1 MRYELMIGL
10 RYLRARRKEGFISL
24 IPVISVVG
32 VMIGVMTLNIVLAV
46 MTGFEEDLRDRILGF
61 NPHIVLVSYAGAI
74 RDPDTVLA
82 KVRET
87 KGVVAAEPL
96 VYSQVMLTT
105 GQSVSGVVVRGVPAH
120 ADDAI
125 VDLKGHL
132 TSGSLDGLG
141 ADFDVPVSATE
152 QGTADAASAHA
163 PPMKDAT
170 ADNGRDQATKSDR
183 KGSRGNRGSKE
194 SKEKESDKGSS
205 GETPGRERPGFT
217 PGRDAHREAQPSGG
231 EIRMTKLSGV
241 IIGQE
246 LAKQLGV
253 EVGDPVSVVSPI
265 GTPSAVGMIPKVKRF
280 AVAGTFDSGMFDY
293 DSSLIYMSL
302 PDAQRFFGLG
312 DAITGVE
319 IRVGD
324 IYRAQEVARL
334 IEGHLG
340 TPFRARDWMEV
351 NRNLFLAFK
360 LEKVVYFIVLLLIV
374 LVAAFNIIATLIMIV
389 MEKRKDIAI
398 LKCMGATNRSIA
410 RIFML
415 KGAIVG
421 AVGTL
426 LGVAGG
432 YAGCWLLERYQFVE
446 LPKDV
451 FYVST
456 LPVRVYGENFL
467 LVALASVTI
476 CLLATIYPARQA
488 AGLAPVE
495 VIRYE

>member
-1 MRYELMIGL
+1 MRYELMVGL
-10 RYLRARRKEGFISL
+10 RYLRARRKEAFISL
-24 IPVISVVG
+24 ITVISVVG

-61 NPHIVLVSYAGAI
+61 NPHIVLVSYAGTI
-74 RDPDTVLA
+74 RDPATVLE
-82 KVRET
+82 KVRSTE
-87 KGVVAAEPL
+87 GVVAAAPL

-105 GQSVSGVVVRGVPAH
+105 GQSVSGVVVRGVPPH
-120 ADDAI
+120 DDEAI
-125 VDLKGHL
+125 VDLKKHL
-132 TSGSLDGLG
+132 KTGSLEGLG
-141 ADFDVPVSATE
+141 AQFDVPVSAAE
-152 QGTADAASAHA
+152 AADERAAAA
-163 PPMKDAT
+163 KANEPDTNKRGDAKTKDGKGKDA
-170 ADNGRDQATKSDR
+170 GKRDVGT
-183 KGSRGNRGSKE
+183 
-194 SKEKESDKGSS
+194 
-205 GETPGRERPGFT
+205 ERI
-217 PGRDAHREAQPSGG
+217 EPS
-231 EIRMTKLSGV
+231 TVKLSGV

-253 EVGDPVSVVSPI
+253 DVGDPVSVVSPV
-265 GTPSAVGMIPKVKRF
+265 GTPSPVGMIPKVKRF
-280 AVAGTFDSGMFDY
+280 VVAGTFDSGMFDY
-293 DSSLIYMSL
+293 DSSLLYMSL

-319 IRVGD
+319 IRVRD
-324 IYRAQEVARL
+324 IYGAQDVARR
-334 IEGHLG
+334 IEAKLG
-340 TPFRARDWMEV
+340 APFRARDWMEV

-374 LVAAFNIIATLIMIV
+374 LVAAFNIIATLIMVV

-421 AVGTL
+421 TVGTL

-432 YAGCWLLERYQFVE
+432 WAGCWVLARYQFVE

-467 LVALASVTI
+467 LVALASVAI
-476 CLLATIYPARQA
+476 CLVATIYPARQA

>member
-1 MRYELMIGL
+1 MRYELMVGL
-10 RYLRARRKEGFISL
+10 RYLKARRKEAFISL
-24 IPVISVVG
+24 ITVISVVG

-82 KVRET
+82 KVRDT
-87 KGVVAAEPL
+87 RGVAAAEPL
-96 VYSQVMLTT
+96 VYSQVMLSS
-105 GQSVSGVVVRGVPAH
+105 GQSVSGVVVRGVPPD
-120 ADDAI
+120 ADESI
-125 VDLKGHL
+125 VDLKSHL
-132 TSGSLDGLG
+132 VSGSLSGLG
-141 ADFDVPVSATE
+141 ADFDVPVSLTDEPAPTPP
-152 QGTADAASAHA
+152 TRDAKETKDTKGKPPRLGA
-163 PPMKDAT
+163 PPAAKPAAEGQT
-170 ADNGRDQATKSDR
+170 V
-183 KGSRGNRGSKE
+183 
-194 SKEKESDKGSS
+194 
-205 GETPGRERPGFT
+205 
-217 PGRDAHREAQPSGG
+217 
-231 EIRMTKLSGV
+231 KLSGI

-253 EVGDPVSVVSPI
+253 AVGDAVSIVSPV
-265 GTPSAVGMIPKVKRF
+265 GTPSPVGMIPKVKRF

-302 PDAQRFFGLG
+302 ADAQRFFGLAN
-312 DAITGVE
+312 AITGVE
-319 IRVGD
+319 IRVKD
-324 IYRAQEVARL
+324 IYQSQAVARA
-334 IEGHLG
+334 IEDRLG

-421 AVGTL
+421 TVGTL

-432 YAGCWLLERYQFVE
+432 YAGCWVLARYQFVE

>member
-1 MRYELMIGL
+1 MGYELMVGL
-10 RYLRARRKEGFISL
+10 RYLRARRKEAFISL
-24 IPVISVVG
+24 ITVISVVG

-61 NPHIVLVSYAGAI
+61 NPHIVVVSYAGAI
-74 RDPDTVLA
+74 RDADKVLA
-82 KVRET
+82 TVRDT
-87 KGVVAAEPL
+87 PGVVAAAPL

-105 GQSVSGVVVRGVPAH
+105 GQSVSGVVVRGVPPG
-120 ADDAI
+120 DDAAI

-132 TSGSLDGLG
+132 SSGSIDRLG
-141 ADFDVPVSATE
+141 AEFEVP
-152 QGTADAASAHA
+152 
-163 PPMKDAT
+163 
-170 ADNGRDQATKSDR
+170 
-183 KGSRGNRGSKE
+183 
-194 SKEKESDKGSS
+194 
-205 GETPGRERPGFT
+205 
-217 PGRDAHREAQPSGG
+217 PSGDSKTP
-231 EIRMTKLSGV
+231 TKLTGV

-253 EVGDPVSVVSPI
+253 DVGDPVSVVSPM
-265 GTPSAVGMIPKVKRF
+265 GTASPVGMIPKVKRF

-302 PDAQRFFGLG
+302 GDAQRFFGLG

-319 IRVGD
+319 VRVGD
-324 IYRAQEVARL
+324 IYHAQDVARR
-334 IEGHLG
+334 IEAGLG
-340 TPFRARDWMEV
+340 TPYRARDWMEV
-351 NRNLFLAFK
+351 NRNLFLAFR
-360 LEKVVYFIVLLLIV
+360 LEKAVYFIVLLLIV

-421 AVGTL
+421 AVGTA
-426 LGVAGG
+426 LGVVGG
-432 YAGCWLLERYQFVE
+432 YAGCWLLARYQFVE

>member
-1 MRYELMIGL
+1 MRYELMVGL
-10 RYLRARRKEGFISL
+10 RYLRARRKEAFISL
-24 IPVISVVG
+24 ITVISVVG

-61 NPHIVLVSYAGAI
+61 NPHIVLISYAGTI
-74 RDPDTVLA
+74 READDVLT
-82 KVRET
+82 KVRDT
-87 KGVVAAEPL
+87 PGVVAAAPL

-105 GQSVSGVVVRGVPAH
+105 GQSVSGVVVRGVPPH
-120 ADDAI
+120 VDDAI
-125 VDLKGHL
+125 VDLKDHL
-132 TSGSLDGLG
+132 TSGSIDGLG
-141 ADFDVPVSATE
+141 NEFQVPVSE
-152 QGTADAASAHA
+152 DG
-163 PPMKDAT
+163 KDKTIA
-170 ADNGRDQATKSDR
+170 
-183 KGSRGNRGSKE
+183 
-194 SKEKESDKGSS
+194 
-205 GETPGRERPGFT
+205 
-217 PGRDAHREAQPSGG
+217 
-231 EIRMTKLSGV
+231 LSGV
-241 IIGQE
+241 MLGQE

-253 EVGDPVSVVSPI
+253 AVGDPVSVVSPM
-265 GTPSAVGMIPKVKRF
+265 GTASPVGMIPKVKRF

-302 PDAQRFFGLG
+302 ADAQRFFGLG

-319 IRVGD
+319 IRVAD
-324 IYRAQEVARL
+324 IYGAQDVARR
-334 IEGHLG
+334 IEERLG
-340 TPFRARDWMEV
+340 SPFRARDWMEV

-374 LVAAFNIIATLIMIV
+374 LVAAFNIIATLIMVV

-421 AVGTL
+421 TVGTL
-426 LGVAGG
+426 LGVLGG
-432 YAGCWLLERYQFVE
+432 YAGCWVLARYQFVE

-456 LPVRVYGENFL
+456 LPVRVYAENFVV
-467 LVALASVTI
+467 VALASVAI